1 MYKENFFN
9 ARLLCHIYYN
19 RHKTPNKHKLTRSV
33 IMSDQGC
40 VLILYLD
47 DMAFYRTYVK
57 YTFVM
62 NGRK

>member
-1 MYKENFFN
+1 M
-9 ARLLCHIYYN
+9 
-19 RHKTPNKHKLTRSV
+19 
-33 IMSDQGC
+33 MSDHGS